1 MTTNINWKNWLLIFV
16 IIYSL
21 LFFKESMTNT
31 KDFNTKYAGRF
42 EVYLDG
48 KFVHKKPKENEYNIK
63 LLKQIE
69 EEGFDVYK
77 NIIKNSYKIDY
88 NHAIRGFNV
97 KSDSSYSS
105 VYVDGYR
112 LDKVNKETDKDIL
125 LKIKKS
131 VKELLKDLDDNKEV
145 LTGDWGLHNLIYSTE
160 DNKIYNVDIEGFFT
174 YKKKNKFIKRWMK
187 KLDKILKI
195 K

>member
-1 MTTNINWKNWLLIFV
+1 MTTNTNWKNWLLIFV

-21 LFFKESMTNT
+21 VFFKESMTNT
-31 KDFNTKYAGRF
+31 KDFNTKHAGRF

-69 EEGFDVYK
+69 EEGFDVYRD
-77 NIIKNSYKIDY
+77 IIKNSYKIDY
-88 NHAIRGFNV
+88 NNTVRGFNV
-97 KSDSSYSS
+97 KRNSGYSS

-125 LKIKKS
+125 LKIKKAI
-131 VKELLKDLDDNKEV
+131 KKLKKNLDDNKKNV
-145 LTGDWGLHNLIYSTE
+145 TGDWDLHNLVYSVE
-160 DNKIYNVDIEGFFT
+160 DDKIYNIDIEGFFT
-174 YKKKNKFIKRWMK
+174 YKKNNRTIKIMKK